1 MGYPTEIDQ
10 FPAKLNKKS
19 DDTNYTVEEELT
31 LTDGKF
37 EGLLAH
43 DNIANTT
50 IRVYTGPKLTGDVI
64 ADYIISVPSDTPW
77 RRHIK
82 VFADTS
88 VVYVTYETQGDTVE
102 ADDVNVLQDAITAT
116 EEEVD
121 RYKTVNDATVTNI
134 NARLTVTE
142 ANKAEQTYVD
152 TQLLLK
158 ADKVNTYTKTE
169 TDARIQDVIA
179 AAPEA
184 LDTLQEIAEALNNDP
199 DFAGTMTTQ
208 LAGKVDKVSGKGL
221 STEDY
226 TAAEKTKLAGIASG
240 AGTSGSAADSV
251 IGSRTISDAAAP
263 TSNTGL
269 LTTLLSWLANMIKSI
284 TGKSTWHTAPAITLK
299 ATKTHVDNVTDAHN
313 VANRIETAQ
322 LAVNGYV
329 DQRIA
334 ALVNNA
340 PETLNTLYELANAID
355 NDPDFATKMIDL
367 IDHKLNASE
376 VVTTATA
383 NKVLRLNANGKLP
396 ATVIAQTL
404 NYRFVTDAEK
414 AAWDAKAALTLGET
428 SSTAYRGDRGKIAY
442 DHSQTAHA
450 PSNANYYAHPNSGV
464 TAGTYRSVTVNAQG
478 HVTTGINPT
487 TLAGYGITDAVNSA
501 NAATQAEAE
510 AGANNIKYMTPLR
523 VKQAIDAETVA
534 AKPGFYNLR
543 ASTNSSSVVVT
554 ADYVV
559 LRNSFGAIKILL
571 NTNINRTV
579 TIGTTTIDTGAI
591 IANNTWYKVWLI
603 YNPATQ
609 AKQLILSAES
619 ATAPILLSGYTHYV
633 FVMCVRGTG
642 GSLYHLIKR
651 GNRVQY
657 VVDGTVLAGLR
668 RLCSGIAGN
677 VNTPIYVDVDITPF
691 LPPTACILKFL
702 GFNCTADVIVLS
714 PNNNYGQ
721 YQDPIN
727 PAGFA
732 INGEEKN
739 DLTLQG
745 EFLLEST
752 SVFYASNSSAGAFF
766 VRGWEDNL

>member
-121 RYKTVNDATVTNI
+121 RYKAVNDATVTNI
-134 NARLTVTE
+134 NARLTVAE

-158 ADKVNTYTKTE
+158 ADKANTYTKTE
-169 TDARIQDVIA
+169 TDTRIQDVIA

-208 LAGKVDKVSGKGL
+208 LAGKVDKVTGKGL

-240 AGTSGSAADSV
+240 AGTAGSAADSV
-251 IGSRTISDAAAP
+251 IGSRTISDAEAP
-263 TSNTGL
+263 SGNTGMLTSL
-269 LTTLLSWLANMIKSI
+269 LGWLANMIKSI
-284 TGKSTWHTAPAITLK
+284 TGKSTWRTAPAITLE
-299 ATKTHVDNVTDAHN
+299 ATKAHVDNVTDAHN

-367 IDHKLNASE
+367 IDQKLNASE

-383 NKVLRLNANGKLP
+383 NKVLRLNTNGKLP

-404 NYRFVTDAEK
+404 NYRFVTDVEK
-414 AAWDAKAALTLGET
+414 AAWDAKASLTLGET

-510 AGANNIKYMTPLR
+510 AGANNTKYMTPLR

-554 ADYVV
+554 ADYAV
-559 LRNSFGAIKILL
+559 LRNSSGAIKILL
-571 NTNINRTV
+571 NININRTV
-579 TIGTTTIDTGAI
+579 AIGTTLLDNGFTVVA
-591 IANNTWYKVWLI
+591 NTWYKVWLI
-603 YNPATQ
+603 YNPATG
-609 AKQLILSAES
+609 AKRLILSLDP
-619 ATAPILLSGYTHYV
+619 ATSPTLPSGYTHYV
-633 FVMCVRGTG
+633 FVMCIRGTNG
-642 GSLYHLIKR
+642 NFYHTIKR
-651 GNRVQY
+651 DKKVTY
-657 VVDGTVLAGLR
+657 ILDGAVLTTLRTMASGTAGSISVPTLVA
-668 RLCSGIAGN
+668 IATGAFVPLSASEIIIHIN
-677 VNTPIYVDVDITPF
+677 SRSDSVGANIIVAPNASYDAYSIISAWTYQ
-691 LPPTACILKFL
+691 K
-702 GFNCTADVIVLS
+702 VIQAMS
-714 PNNNYGQ
+714 
-721 YQDPIN
+721 
-727 PAGFA
+727 
-732 INGEEKN
+732 
-739 DLTLQG
+739 
-745 EFLLEST
+745 LEST
-752 SVFYASNSSAGAFF
+752 NIYWASGHSANT
-766 VRGWEDNL
+766 VKCVGWVDNL

>member
-1 MGYPTEIDQ
+1 MTYPAQIDQ
-10 FPAKLNKKS
+10 YPVKLNKKTDGS
-19 DDTNYTVEEELT
+19 VYVVEEELPIV
-31 LTDGKF
+31 DGKF

-43 DNIANTT
+43 DNIANTS
-50 IRVYTGPKLTGDVI
+50 IRVYTGSKLTGKEI
-64 ADYIISVPSDTPW
+64 INYIISVPTDTSW

-82 VFADTS
+82 VFADVS
-88 VVYVTYETQGDTVE
+88 KVYVTYETPGDTVE
-102 ADDVNVLQDAITAT
+102 ADDVNVLQGSMTAT
-116 EEEVD
+116 QGEVD
-121 RYKTVNDATVTNI
+121 RYKAANDAVVVGVD
-134 NARLTVTE
+134 ARLKVAE
-142 ANKAEQTYVD
+142 ANKAEKTYVD
-152 TQLLLK
+152 SQLLLK

-169 TDARIQDVIA
+169 TDQRIQNVVA

-226 TAAEKTKLAGIASG
+226 TAAEKTKLAGIATG
-240 AGTSGSAADSV
+240 AGTAGSAADSV
-251 IGSRTISDAAAP
+251 IGSRTISDAEAP
-263 TSNTGL
+263 SGNTGMLTSL
-269 LTTLLSWLANMIKSI
+269 LGWLANMIKSI
-284 TGKSTWHTAPAITLK
+284 TGKSTWRTAPAITLE
-299 ATKTHVDNVTDAHN
+299 ATKAHVDNATDAHN

-367 IDHKLNASE
+367 IDQKLNVSE
-376 VVTTATA
+376 VVSTATA

-414 AAWDAKAALTLGET
+414 AAWDAQASLTLGET

-464 TAGTYRSVTVNAQG
+464 AAGTYRSVTVNAQG

-510 AGANNIKYMTPLR
+510 AGANNTKYMTPLR
-523 VKQAIDAETVA
+523 VKQAIDAETVV
-534 AKPGFYNLR
+534 AKPGFYNLK

-554 ADYVV
+554 ADYAV
-559 LRNSFGAIKILL
+559 LRNSSGAIKILL
-571 NTNINRTV
+571 NININRTV
-579 TIGTTTIDTGAI
+579 VIGTTLLDNGFTVV
-591 IANNTWYKVWLI
+591 ANNTWYKVWLI
-603 YNPATQ
+603 YNPATG
-609 AKQLILSAES
+609 AKQLILSAET
-619 ATAPILLSGYTHYV
+619 ATSPTLLSGYTHYV
-633 FVMCVRGTG
+633 FVMCVRGTN
-642 GSLYHLIKR
+642 GSLYHLKKTSDGKVKYI
-651 GNRVQY
+651 
-657 VVDGTVLAGLR
+657 VDGTILTNLRVVASGTATQWTECVISSFVPITAHTIILILSSLNSDANGVLRVA
-668 RLCSGIAGN
+668 
-677 VNTPIYVDVDITPF
+677 
-691 LPPTACILKFL
+691 
-702 GFNCTADVIVLS
+702 
-714 PNNNYGQ
+714 PNNNYV
-721 YQDPIN
+721 DFF
-727 PAGFA
+727 AGAYFYNNVFA
-732 INGEEKN
+732 LMG
-739 DLTLQG
+739 
-745 EFLLEST
+745 LES
-752 SVFYASNSSAGAFF
+752 SSIYIVSGNARNAVYAAG
-766 VRGWEDNL
+766 WIDNL